1 MAAWP
6 WYSRG
11 TMSTYKTLTYL
22 GAAPFLFL
30 TVFMLLNPLAEQ
42 IFAFLILI
50 YGGFITSFLA
60 GSHWKEAI
68 KKKDKSLQFICMI
81 PTIVSVFIVISA
93 VVFNPIWLLP
103 MLMALFVW
111 LYRLDTGLS
120 KDIHKDYI
128 IVRRN
133 ITVLICT
140 LLIIAFAISYD
151 F

>member
-1 MAAWP
+1 
-6 WYSRG
+6 
-11 TMSTYKTLTYL
+11 MSTYKTLTYL
-22 GAAPFLFL
+22 GAAPFLLL

-68 KKKDKSLQFICMI
+68 NTKDKSLQFVCMI

-103 MLMALFVW
+103 MLMILFVW
-111 LYRLDTGLS
+111 LYRLDVGLS
-120 KDIHKDYI
+120 KDVHEDYI